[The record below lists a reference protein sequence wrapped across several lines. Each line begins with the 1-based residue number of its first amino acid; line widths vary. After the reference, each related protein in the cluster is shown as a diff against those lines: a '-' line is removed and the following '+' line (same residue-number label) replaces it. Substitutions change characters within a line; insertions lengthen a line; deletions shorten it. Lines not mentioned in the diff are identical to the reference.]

1 MSRVLIWQWGRRGG
15 GPRFALDLARSLHS
29 LPKQE
34 VLFSPSRRAEILS
47 VPAAQ
52 TLPLCPVDTYDS
64 VWGLAGRLLTAPVM
78 LLGLRRRLSSWRPD
92 FAICAMV
99 GPLDLLM
106 ALILQRLRVP
116 FAVIVHDAV
125 THPGDG
131 FPLQMTLQR
140 ALLRRADV
148 IVALTRH
155 VAAQLREQP
164 TTRMKDIIVASH
176 PPFNYDVPP
185 PDSARLREPGP
196 LRLLM
201 FGRLLPYKGFGMLAE
216 ALADFPP
223 ELSFECRIVGKGP
236 DSEPLRT
243 LSSVPQ
249 VTVENRW
256 VPEEEIGSLV
266 EWADVIVLPYTEA
279 SQSGVGAIGLAAG
292 RWIVATNVGGLTEQ
306 FRNQPQAA
314 LCDPNASSLR
324 AALIR
329 MIKAQPRPPVPLSTE
344 NDTAW
349 RAMAEQLL
357 VDLAAHGLP
366 VSGSI
371 VSGAAASEASHRE
384 ITTQNQGK
392 IGVNI

>member
-15 GPRFALDLARSLHS
+15 GPRFALDLARSIHR

-34 VLFSPSRRAEILS
+34 ILFSPSRRAEILS
-47 VPAAQ
+47 APVAR
-52 TLPLCPVDTYDS
+52 TLPLCPVDTYDN
-64 VWGLAGRLLTAPVM
+64 VWGLAKRLLTAPAMV
-78 LLGLRRRLSSWRPD
+78 LGLRRRLSSWRPD

-106 ALILQRLRVP
+106 ALILQSLSVP

-164 TTRMKDIIVASH
+164 TTRMKDTVVASH
-176 PPFNYDVPP
+176 PPFNYDVTPP
-185 PDSARLREPGP
+185 NSARPREPGP

-216 ALADFPP
+216 AVAGFPS

-236 DSEPLRT
+236 DSEPLRA
-243 LSSVPQ
+243 LSAMPQ

-256 VPEEEIGSLV
+256 VPEEEIGLLV

-292 RWIVATNVGGLTEQ
+292 RWIVATSVGGLTEQ
-306 FRNQPQAA
+306 FRNQPQAT
-314 LCDPNASSLR
+314 LCDPDAASLR
-324 AALIR
+324 EALIQV
-329 MIKAQPRPPVPLSTE
+329 IEAQPMPVVPPSAE

-357 VDLAAHGLP
+357 VDLAACGLP

-371 VSGAAASEASHRE
+371 VSAIAASDAPHRD
-384 ITTQNQGK
+384 ITTQNQEK